1 MQPHEHLAI
10 VLKQFEDIMSKPKE
24 KAMRDPVLVDLN
36 REMNRRENE
45 EILEERAQS
54 YYKDELQVFMNS
66 APDILEAL
74 SEQSEEF
81 IKGLL
86 KHPEIA
92 KACETYFHF
101 MAMDEARKRARNE

>member
-10 VLKQFEDIMSKPKE
+10 VLKQFEDIMSKPRTTMK
-24 KAMRDPVLVDLN
+24 DPVLLDLN

-74 SEQSEEF
+74 SEQSEPF

-86 KHPEIA
+86 KHTEVA

-101 MAMDEARKRARNE
+101 MAMDEARKRARE